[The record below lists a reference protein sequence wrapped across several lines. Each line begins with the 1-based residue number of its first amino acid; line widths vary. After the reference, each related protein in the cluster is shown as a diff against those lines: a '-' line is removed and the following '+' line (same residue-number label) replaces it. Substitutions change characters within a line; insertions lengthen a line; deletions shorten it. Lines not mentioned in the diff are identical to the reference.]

1 MVNFYRQTSNY
12 LCNQVFNRP
21 LDAFLVKMVGFLL
34 RKIYSF
40 LMKAPRELLMEK
52 HVVLPPMDI
61 KIVCTHSEWNSV
73 YRTLLEQCESIPVLG
88 LDAEWITRFGR
99 RYPVSLLQLAGKDGL
114 CVLIRLNLLPKP
126 FPSSLKSL
134 LADSS
139 ILKIGVGISVD
150 VGNLRIDHD
159 LHIRGYLDLRN
170 VLPFIPT
177 QYSVTSYSL
186 MNLAKAI
193 INVDMFKDKSITL
206 SNWESEELTKE
217 QMHYAALDA
226 LVGVTIF
233 LQLMMTKLNQQKQ
246 HFLKFHSTSDKD
258 IREAMLTILPG
269 IIDCKTPDQKTRKLM
284 KLPENKSTFTKKD
297 SLRAHSLR
305 AYNLRRN
312 PLYDNCQL
320 LAPDN
325 QILCTC
331 DSRKAKWYLYKGLG
345 ELVSENPMVIRL
357 NFEPSG
363 RPLNEEGY
371 YQQEKENICVVCGK
385 PENYLR
391 KNIIPH
397 EYRKYFPSIM
407 KDHVSHDIL
416 LMCPTCHQKACA
428 SDVTLRQKLAE
439 ECDAPLT
446 AGTVNKSL
454 IDVDLAKIRSA
465 AKALMTNSHKIPDHR
480 LKELHE
486 FLKTSLGVDEL
497 TVDVLQKS
505 VTMDVKVSN
514 PDYSPH
520 GHQVVE
526 HMKRTKKLLEFQL
539 RWRQHF
545 IDTMNPAYLPAKWA
559 IDHNHKHLAPLLDE
573 EIPKFTKR
581 TSKTKS
587 SKSSKSKS
595 KK

>member
-1 MVNFYRQTSNY
+1 MVSFYRQTSDF
-12 LCNQVFNRP
+12 LCNQIFSRP
-21 LDAFLVKMVGFLL
+21 FDVFLVKMIGFLL
-34 RKIYSF
+34 RKIYNF
-40 LMKAPRELLMEK
+40 LMKAPRELLMQK
-52 HVVLPPMDI
+52 HVVLPPMDV
-61 KIVCTHSEWNSV
+61 KVVCTHSEWNSV

-88 LDAEWITRFGR
+88 LDAEWISRFGR

-126 FPSSLKSL
+126 FPASLKSL

-139 ILKIGVGISVD
+139 WCAINDTRSD
-150 VGNLRIDHD
+150 VEWLTSASSPLINLD
-159 LHIRGYLDLRN
+159 
-170 VLPFIPT
+170 
-177 QYSVTSYSL
+177 VTHSQDE
-186 MNLAKAI
+186 KPQ
-193 INVDMFKDKSITL
+193 DKSAF
-206 SNWESEELTKE
+206 K
-217 QMHYAALDA
+217 
-226 LVGVTIF
+226 
-233 LQLMMTKLNQQKQ
+233 
-246 HFLKFHSTSDKD
+246 
-258 IREAMLTILPG
+258 
-269 IIDCKTPDQKTRKLM
+269 
-284 KLPENKSTFTKKD
+284 KKD

-331 DSRKAKWYLYKGLG
+331 DSRKAKWYLHKGLG
-345 ELVSENPMVIRL
+345 ELVSENPLVIRL

-363 RPLNEEGY
+363 RPLNDEGY

-416 LMCPTCHQKACA
+416 LMCPTCHQKACL

-465 AKALMTNSHKIPDHR
+465 AKALMTKSHKIPDNR

-486 FLKTSLGVDEL
+486 FLKRSLGVEEL
-497 TVDVLQKS
+497 TVDVLEKS
-505 VTMDVKVSN
+505 VNMDVKINN

-520 GHQVVE
+520 GHQVIE
-526 HMKRTKKLLEFQL
+526 YMRRKKQLLEFQL

-545 IDTMNPAYLPAKWA
+545 IDTMKPAYLPVKWA
-559 IDHNHKHLAPLLDE
+559 VDHNHKHLAPLLDE
-573 EIPKFTKR
+573 EIPKFTKKM
-581 TSKTKS
+581 SKAKS
-587 SKSSKSKS
+587 SKSSAKSKS